1 VDNPGNNAPRKKI
14 ILNQVDP
21 GTWSGD
27 VILTRSSAKVN
38 VFTASTG
45 GTQLLFDGVDN
56 RYANSSLPKTLWV
69 EGYVKSSS
77 SRDVGLTLEA
87 MYTLCTDQVKFT
99 VLWLVVTTDHTG
111 SLESDNSARDN
122 LASLV
127 VPPDPPACYAMG
139 HHLYRRCFPLA
150 PEAAWNGRGS
160 EFMGTVCPSD
170 FMPGEFS
177 GAAFPLHLAREVV
190 NGKRFT
196 GPNGDVLLKSFSLTP
211 DTGEPW
217 ARDDHPQSGTSEG
230 VIYDDD
236 ATEIELSET
245 GANSGIFESD
255 SLMLMSDDVDDD
267 HQVDAIADDVEKD
280 RTHKVAI
287 EGKVQLQYPAS
298 GCGNWKKEADVP
310 KPSDVKTVN
319 VHVVILKNGSTVLIG
334 ERFKDENDNGVRD
347 GGETYRD
354 TDSSSSYTSNLSES
368 DATKRVEE
376 EFEVAKQ
383 RYAQVGVKLNLT
395 IDFEQAPA
403 AINDGLI
410 ELSLTSPDGDN
421 DLSDDEKSLFQAGLN
436 STSRVDIEA
445 YYVAKATR
453 TQGSDF
459 SRSTACPSDWY
470 ENMTT
475 TDLNDSIIVTN
486 KAGYYDPAHELYHIF
501 SQKTA
506 HFGGATNL
514 FDDFC
519 TYIVLESG
527 ASPTDSKR
535 LDTTQESTIRNS
547 EYAQ

>member
-1 VDNPGNNAPRKKI
+1 
-14 ILNQVDP
+14 
-21 GTWSGD
+21 
-27 VILTRSSAKVN
+27 
-38 VFTASTG
+38 VFDTAG
-45 GTQLLFDGVDN
+45 GTEKVYDLTDYYQHKAFVADLWDEEDP
-56 RYANSSLPKTLWV
+56 RWV
-69 EGYVKSSS
+69 EGYDKSASPK
-77 SRDVGLTLEA
+77 DTGLTLIYKDDDGVDVVVDHVN
-87 MYTLCTDQVKFT
+87 MT
-99 VLWLVVTTDHTG
+99 VVEITVNFLNKDKN
-111 SLESDNSARDN
+111 EIDN
-122 LASLV
+122 LRVGKWKDGFAGS
-127 VPPDPPACYAMG
+127 PPTVKANFIDLDPDRFYVRVDDQTMKGEGKVSINLWTESP
-139 HHLYRRCFPLA
+139 
-150 PEAAWNGRGS
+150 GS
-160 EFMGTVCPSD
+160 D
-170 FMPGEFS
+170 
-177 GAAFPLHLAREVV
+177 
-190 NGKRFT
+190 
-196 GPNGDVLLKSFSLTP
+196 
-211 DTGEPW
+211 
-217 ARDDHPQSGTSEG
+217 
-230 VIYDDD
+230 YDDD
-236 ATEIELSET
+236 ATEVELSET

-267 HQVDAIADDVEKD
+267 HQVDAIADDVEND

-310 KPSDVKTVN
+310 EPSDVKTVN

>member
-1 VDNPGNNAPRKKI
+1 MGTYRVKATCGSVDGGDTIDVIVPKVDLDIDGVLDSDEESIGEVAVAKDPGNNAPRKKI

-160 EFMGTVCPSD
+160 EFMGTV
-170 FMPGEFS
+170 
-177 GAAFPLHLAREVV
+177 
-190 NGKRFT
+190 
-196 GPNGDVLLKSFSLTP
+196 
-211 DTGEPW
+211 
-217 ARDDHPQSGTSEG
+217 
-230 VIYDDD
+230 Y
-236 ATEIELSET
+236 
-245 GANSGIFESD
+245 
-255 SLMLMSDDVDDD
+255 
-267 HQVDAIADDVEKD
+267 
-280 RTHKVAI
+280 
-287 EGKVQLQYPAS
+287 
-298 GCGNWKKEADVP
+298 
-310 KPSDVKTVN
+310 PSDVKTVN